1 MSQAISLLDLSLISA
16 GAIARGRLVTF
27 GGAQVAAANAKAVG
41 VAKFGV
47 AAAGADVSVTVC
59 GTAVAEAGAAITVG
73 QPLAADAQGRV
84 VPAASLAVGT
94 GATAVT
100 SSAANGA
107 ILTGGELPQFIIG
120 DALQAAG
127 AAGAFIE
134 ILLRR

>member
-1 MSQAISLLDLSLISA
+1 MSQAISLLDLPVISA
-16 GAIARGRLVTF
+16 GAISRGRMVTF
-27 GGAQVAAANAKAVG
+27 AGAQVAAANAKALG
-41 VAKFGV
+41 IAKFGV
-47 AAAGADVSVTVC
+47 AAAGADVTVVVC
-59 GTAVAEAGAAITVG
+59 GTAVAEAGAAVTVG

-84 VPAASLAVGT
+84 VPATSLAVAS

-107 ILTGGELPQFIIG
+107 ILSGGELPQFIIG